1 MYKYINIFLSIS
13 LAFSIYLIYDL
24 DSKKYK
30 SIEKNI
36 LPSKTTENKS
46 SQTEEQQDITENKSS
61 QTACQR
67 YKPALWEQALQSQT
81 DRLTKENQNIK
92 ENKSELEDQENNDL
106 EYDHVESFEGVKNQ
120 ICESKTEKSFLQK
133 IFLI

>member
-81 DRLTKENQNIK
+81 DRLTKEN
-92 ENKSELEDQENNDL
+92 KSELEDQENNDL
-106 EYDHVESFEGVKNQ
+106 EYDHVESFESVKNQ